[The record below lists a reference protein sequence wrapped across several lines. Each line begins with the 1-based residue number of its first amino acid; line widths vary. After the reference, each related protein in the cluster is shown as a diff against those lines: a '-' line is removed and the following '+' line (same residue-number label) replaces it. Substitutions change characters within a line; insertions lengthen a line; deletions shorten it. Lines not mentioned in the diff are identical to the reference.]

1 MNEKATY
8 KAYGFWII
16 ALLLVFYLSG
26 CKSKQVTADN
36 FRAEQTQ
43 NYDHLAAIDF
53 IKQNQSTKELSETE
67 KKEFKEIL
75 SNLNINYDGTDIN
88 DKLDVLLKK
97 LADGTTQLT
106 LQGKGTANYNQS
118 DKTQLEAL
126 QKYFKSYNDSIQQVN
141 ATSQE
146 HLKNDLFA
154 RIDER
159 TKQVD
164 TKTFTPA
171 VWLIIGLAVIVGMF
185 LSWLSKQLKPFKKV
199 VEN

>member
-1 MNEKATY
+1 MENKAFY
-8 KAYGFWII
+8 KGVGIWLL

-26 CKSKQVTADN
+26 CKSKQVTTDKIKV
-36 FRAEQTQ
+36 EHQQ
-43 NYDHLAAIDF
+43 NYDHLAVIDF

-126 QKYFKSYNDSIQQVN
+126 QKYFKYYNDSVQQVN
-141 ATSQE
+141 TKSQE
-146 HLKNDLFA
+146 QLKNDLYA
-154 RIDER
+154 RIDEKN
-159 TKQVD
+159 KQVD
-164 TKTFTPA
+164 SKTFTPA
-171 VWLIIGLAVIVGMF
+171 VWLIIGLAVIVGMV
-185 LSWLSKQLKPFKKV
+185 LSWVSKQFKPWLKAV
-199 VEN
+199 

>member
-1 MNEKATY
+1 MENRSFYRAV
-8 KAYGFWII
+8 GIWLI

-26 CKSKQVTADN
+26 CKSKQVTTDKT
-36 FRAEQTQ
+36 RVEQQQ
-43 NYDHLAAIDF
+43 NYDHLALIDF
-53 IKQNQSTKELSETE
+53 IKKNQSTSELNETELKEL
-67 KKEFKEIL
+67 KEFI
-75 SNLNINYDGTDIN
+75 SSLNISYDGKDVN

-126 QKYFKSYNDSIQQVN
+126 QKYFKHYNDSVQQVN
-141 ATSQE
+141 TKNQE
-146 HLKNDLFA
+146 QLKNDLFA
-154 RIDER
+154 RIDES

-171 VWLIIGLAVIVGMF
+171 VWLIIGLAVIVGMC
-185 LSWLSKQLKPFKKV
+185 LNWISKQFKPFLKS
-199 VEN
+199 N